1 MILIAI
7 TGASGVVYGVEL
19 LKALKELKIETGLL
33 ISNPGKIVIDYE
45 LEESFEEIKELAD
58 HYFESNE
65 IDSSVNSG
73 SFKFESV
80 VIIPCSMKTLSAIA
94 NGYASNSIT
103 RVADIALKERR
114 DLVLVPRETPLRDV
128 HLENMLRISK
138 EGGIILPAMPAFYH
152 NPKEISDMTNFIVG
166 KVLDVLK
173 IDNEMFKRWQKN
185 FFYLFYF
192 YFFISFIYYFYFLI
206 NA

>member
-7 TGASGVVYGVEL
+7 TGASGAIYGVEL
-19 LKALKELKIETGLL
+19 LKALKELNIETGLL
-33 ISNPGKIVIDYE
+33 ISNPAKIVIEYE
-45 LEESFEEIKELAD
+45 LEEPIEEIKSLAD
-58 HYFESNE
+58 HYFESDE

-73 SFKFESV
+73 SFRFESA

-103 RVADIALKERR
+103 RVADVALKERR
-114 DLVLVPRETPLRDV
+114 NIVLVPRETPLRDV
-128 HLENMLRISK
+128 HLENMLKISK

-152 NPKEISDMTNFIVG
+152 NPKDIKDMTDFIVG

-173 IDNEMFKRWQKN
+173 IDNEMFKRWEKE
-185 FFYLFYF
+185 
-192 YFFISFIYYFYFLI
+192 
-206 NA
+206 